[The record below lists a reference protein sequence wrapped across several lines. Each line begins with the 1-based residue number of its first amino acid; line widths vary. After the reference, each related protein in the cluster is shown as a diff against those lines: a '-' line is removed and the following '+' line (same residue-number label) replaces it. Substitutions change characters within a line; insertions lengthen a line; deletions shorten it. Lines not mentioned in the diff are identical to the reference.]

1 MVGMSALKKEKK
13 EKEKILPYKDLF
25 TLIFLV
31 YDVLMLMTVLNLG
44 KFLAMTRSRS
54 DTYLRVT

>member
-1 MVGMSALKKEKK
+1 MSALKKEKK